1 MAINKDSEKNLH
13 LKLQANSSG
22 ERVSLQRLIAPRL
35 NDEQDTTFAGSPVG
49 AEGSLRPSRV
59 EHVAVAFGAAECD
72 IPAGSAALLTW
83 E

>member
-1 MAINKDSEKNLH
+1 VAINKDGEKNVR

-22 ERVSLQRLIAPRL
+22 EHVSLERLIAPSL
-35 NDEQDTTFAGSPVG
+35 DDEQDATFAGSPIG

-59 EHVAVAFGAAECD
+59 EHVAVTNGAGECD